1 MHASPSRGLSA
12 LGYTLAMDYN
22 SIEFSV
28 KKNVASLVLNRPER
42 ANVMTLEAAQELLA
56 AAIECDEN
64 PEVRAVLI
72 RANGPM
78 FCGGGDLKTFVK
90 HGDDLPAYLKETTT
104 YLHGAVSR
112 MTRQSA
118 PVICAVHGFAAGGG
132 FSLAISGDLVLASR
146 SAKFTMAYT
155 KAGLTPDGSSTY
167 FLPRLVGLR
176 RALELALTNRVLSA
190 DEAVEWGLATRVT
203 SDEDL
208 VSEAEALAL
217 QLAGGATWSLGA
229 AKRLL
234 HGGFNE
240 SLETQMEMETRAIAD
255 SVRTH
260 DGREG
265 IRAFVEKRQP
275 EFTGS

>member
-1 MHASPSRGLSA
+1 
-12 LGYTLAMDYN
+12 MDY
-22 SIEFSV
+22 SAIELNV
-28 KKNVASLVLNRPER
+28 KDHVAHLILNRPER
-42 ANVMTLEAAQELLA
+42 ANVINAETARELLT

-64 PEVRAVLI
+64 PDIRAVLI

-112 MTRQSA
+112 LTRQSA
-118 PVICAVHGFAAGGG
+118 PVVCAVHGFAAGGG
-132 FSLAISGDLVLASR
+132 FSLAISGDLVLASQ

-176 RALELALTNRVLSA
+176 RALDLALTNRVLSA
-190 DEAVEWGLATRVT
+190 DEAVEWGLASRVVA
-203 SDEDL
+203 DDDL
-208 VSEAEALAL
+208 VSEAEALAGS
-217 QLAGGATWSLGA
+217 LAQGATWALGS

-234 HGGFNE
+234 HGGFGE

-265 IRAFVEKRQP
+265 IRAFVEKRRP
-275 EFTGS
+275 AFTGT

>member
-1 MHASPSRGLSA
+1 
-12 LGYTLAMDYN
+12 MDYS
-22 SIEFSV
+22 SIELSV
-28 KKNVASLVLNRPER
+28 KDHLAHLVLNRPDR
-42 ANVMTLEAAQELLA
+42 ANVINAETARELLA

-64 PEVRAVLI
+64 HDIRAVLI

-112 MTRQSA
+112 LTRQSA
-118 PVICAVHGFAAGGG
+118 PVVCAVHGFAAGAG
-132 FSLAISGDLVLASR
+132 FSLAISSDLVLASQ

-176 RALELALTNRVLSA
+176 RALDLALTNRVLSA
-190 DEAVEWGLATRVT
+190 DEAVEWGLASRVVP
-203 SDEDL
+203 DDDL
-208 VSEAEALAL
+208 VLEAEALAGS
-217 QLAGGATWSLGA
+217 LAEGATCALGT

-234 HGGFNE
+234 HGGFSE

-255 SVRTH
+255 SVRTY

-265 IRAFVEKRQP
+265 ILAFVEKRRP
-275 EFTGS
+275 AFTGT

>member
-1 MHASPSRGLSA
+1 MDHSA
-12 LGYTLAMDYN
+12 
-22 SIEFSV
+22 IELSV
-28 KKNVASLVLNRPER
+28 KDHVAHLVLNRPDR
-42 ANVMTLEAAQELLA
+42 ANVVNAETARELLA

-64 PEVRAVLI
+64 PDIRAVLI
-72 RANGPM
+72 RAKGPM

-90 HGDDLPAYLKETTT
+90 QGDDLPAYLKETTT

-112 MTRQSA
+112 LTRQSA
-118 PVICAVHGFAAGGG
+118 PVVCAVHGFAAGGG
-132 FSLAISGDLVLASR
+132 FSLAISGDLVLASQ

-176 RALELALTNRVLSA
+176 RALDLALTNRVLSA
-190 DEAVEWGLATRVT
+190 DEAVEWGLASRVV

-208 VSEAEALAL
+208 VSEAEALASS
-217 QLAGGATWSLGA
+217 LAEGATWALGA

-234 HGGFNE
+234 HGGFGE

-275 EFTGS
+275 AFTGA

>member
-1 MHASPSRGLSA
+1 
-12 LGYTLAMDYN
+12 MDYK

-28 KKNVASLVLNRPER
+28 EEHLASLVLNRPDR
-42 ANVMTLEAAQELLA
+42 ANVINLELARELMAAS
-56 AAIECDEN
+56 IECDEN
-64 PEVRAVLI
+64 PEIRAVLI
-72 RANGPM
+72 RAKGPM

-90 HGDDLPAYLKETTT
+90 HADDLPAYLKQTTT
-104 YLHGAVSR
+104 YLHAAISR
-112 MTRQSA
+112 LTRQNA
-118 PVICAVHGFAAGGG
+118 PVICAVQGFAAGGG
-132 FSLAISGDLVLASR
+132 FSLAISGDVVLASQT
-146 SAKFTMAYT
+146 AKFTMAYT

-176 RALELALTNRVLSA
+176 RAIDLALTNRVLSA
-190 DEAVEWGLATRVT
+190 DEAVEWGLASRVT
-203 SDEDL
+203 PDEDL
-208 VSEAEALAL
+208 VSEAESLARK
-217 QLAGGATWSLGA
+217 LAGGATWALGA

-265 IRAFVEKRQP
+265 IRAFVEKRRP
-275 EFTGS
+275 EFTGA

>member
-1 MHASPSRGLSA
+1 
-12 LGYTLAMDYN
+12 MDYS
-22 SIEFSV
+22 SIELSV
-28 KKNVASLVLNRPER
+28 TDHVAHLVLNRPDR
-42 ANVMTLEAAQELLA
+42 ANVINAETSRELLA

-64 PEVRAVLI
+64 PDIRAVLI

-90 HGDDLPAYLKETTT
+90 RGDDLPAYLKETTT

-112 MTRQSA
+112 LTRQSA
-118 PVICAVHGFAAGGG
+118 PVVCAVHGFAAGGG
-132 FSLAISGDLVLASR
+132 FSLAISGDLVLASQ

-176 RALELALTNRVLSA
+176 RALDLALTNRVLSA
-190 DEAVEWGLATRVT
+190 DEAVEWGLASRVV
-203 SDEDL
+203 SDDDL
-208 VSEAEALAL
+208 VSEAEK
-217 QLAGGATWSLGA
+217 LAGSLAQGATCALGT

-234 HGGFNE
+234 HGGFGE

-265 IRAFVEKRQP
+265 ILAFVEKRRP
-275 EFTGS
+275 AFTGS

>member
-1 MHASPSRGLSA
+1 M
-12 LGYTLAMDYN
+12 GYTLAMDYN

-90 HGDDLPAYLKETTT
+90 HGDDLSAYLKETTT

-132 FSLAISGDLVLASR
+132 FSLAISGDLVLASQ

-190 DEAVEWGLATRVT
+190 EEAVEWGLATRVT

-208 VSEAEALAL
+208 VSEAEALAR

>member
-1 MHASPSRGLSA
+1 MR
-12 LGYTLAMDYN
+12 YTLAMDYN

-42 ANVMTLEAAQELLA
+42 ANVMTLEAAKELMA

-64 PEVRAVLI
+64 PEIRAVLI

-132 FSLAISGDLVLASR
+132 FSLAISGDLVLASQ

-208 VSEAEALAL
+208 VSEAEALAR
-217 QLAGGATWSLGA
+217 QLAGGATSSLGA

-265 IRAFVEKRQP
+265 IRAFVEKRRP
-275 EFTGS
+275 SFTGA

>member
-1 MHASPSRGLSA
+1 
-12 LGYTLAMDYN
+12 MDY
-22 SIEFSV
+22 SAIELSV
-28 KKNVASLVLNRPER
+28 KDHVAHLVLNRPER
-42 ANVMTLEAAQELLA
+42 ANVINAETSRELLA

-64 PEVRAVLI
+64 PDIRAVLI

-90 HGDDLPAYLKETTT
+90 HSDELPAYLKETTT

-112 MTRQSA
+112 LTRQSA
-118 PVICAVHGFAAGGG
+118 PVVCAVHGFAAGGG
-132 FSLAISGDLVLASR
+132 FSLAISGDLVLASQ

-176 RALELALTNRVLSA
+176 RALDLALTNRVLSA
-190 DEAVEWGLATRVT
+190 DEAVEWGLASQVV
-203 SDEDL
+203 SDDDL
-208 VSEAEALAL
+208 VSEAEALAVS
-217 QLAGGATWSLGA
+217 LAQGATWALGT
-229 AKRLL
+229 AKSLL
-234 HGGFNE
+234 HGGFGE

-265 IRAFVEKRQP
+265 IRAFVEKRRP
-275 EFTGS
+275 AFTGA

>member
-1 MHASPSRGLSA
+1 
-12 LGYTLAMDYN
+12 MDFS
-22 SIEFSV
+22 SIELSV
-28 KKNVASLVLNRPER
+28 KDHVAHLVLNRPDR
-42 ANVMTLEAAQELLA
+42 ANVINAETSRELLA

-64 PEVRAVLI
+64 PDIRAVLI

-112 MTRQSA
+112 LTRQSA
-118 PVICAVHGFAAGGG
+118 PVVCAVHGFAAGGG
-132 FSLAISGDLVLASR
+132 FSLAISGDLVLASQ

-176 RALELALTNRVLSA
+176 RALDLALTNRVLSA
-190 DEAVEWGLATRVT
+190 GEAVEWGLASRVV
-203 SDEDL
+203 SDDDL
-208 VSEAEALAL
+208 VSEAEE
-217 QLAGGATWSLGA
+217 LAGSLAQGATCAIGT

-234 HGGFNE
+234 HGGFGE

-265 IRAFVEKRQP
+265 IRAFVEKRRP
-275 EFTGS
+275 AFTGS

>member
-1 MHASPSRGLSA
+1 
-12 LGYTLAMDYN
+12 MDFN
-22 SIEFSV
+22 SIELSV
-28 KKNVASLVLNRPER
+28 TDHVAHLVLNRPDR
-42 ANVMTLEAAQELLA
+42 ANVINAETARELLA

-64 PEVRAVLI
+64 PHIRAVLI

-90 HGDDLPAYLKETTT
+90 RGDDLPAYLKETTT

-112 MTRQSA
+112 LTRQSA
-118 PVICAVHGFAAGGG
+118 PVVCAVHGFAAGGG
-132 FSLAISGDLVLASR
+132 FSLAISGDLVLASK

-176 RALELALTNRVLSA
+176 RALDLALTNRVLSA
-190 DEAVEWGLATRVT
+190 DEAMDWGLASRVV
-203 SDEDL
+203 SDDDL
-208 VSEAEALAL
+208 LSEAEALAGR
-217 QLAGGATWSLGA
+217 LAEGATWALGT
-229 AKRLL
+229 AKGLL
-234 HGGFNE
+234 HGGFGE

-265 IRAFVEKRQP
+265 IRAFVEKRRP
-275 EFTGS
+275 AFTGS

>member
-1 MHASPSRGLSA
+1 
-12 LGYTLAMDYN
+12 MDYK

-28 KKNVASLVLNRPER
+28 EEHVASLVLNRPDR
-42 ANVMTLEAAQELLA
+42 ANVINLELAQELMA
-56 AAIECDEN
+56 ASIECDEN
-64 PEVRAVLI
+64 PDIRAVLI
-72 RANGPM
+72 RAKGPM
-78 FCGGGDLKTFVK
+78 FCGGGDLKTFVSRD
-90 HGDDLPAYLKETTT
+90 DDLPAYLKQTTT
-104 YLHGAVSR
+104 YLHAAVSR
-112 MTRQSA
+112 LTRQDA
-118 PVICAVHGFAAGGG
+118 PVICAVQGFAAGGG
-132 FSLAISGDLVLASR
+132 FSLAISGDIVLASQ

-176 RALELALTNRVLSA
+176 RAMDLALTNRVLSA
-190 DEAVEWGLATRVT
+190 DEAVEWGLASRVT
-203 SDEDL
+203 PDEDL
-208 VSEAEALAL
+208 VSEAESLARK
-217 QLAGGATWSLGA
+217 LAGGATWALGT

-265 IRAFVEKRQP
+265 IRAFVEKRRP
-275 EFTGS
+275 AFTGA

>member
-1 MHASPSRGLSA
+1 
-12 LGYTLAMDYN
+12 MDY
-22 SIEFSV
+22 SAIELSV
-28 KKNVASLVLNRPER
+28 KDHVAHLVLNRPER
-42 ANVMTLEAAQELLA
+42 ANVINAETSRELLA

-64 PEVRAVLI
+64 PDIRAVLI

-90 HGDDLPAYLKETTT
+90 HGDELPAYLKETTT

-112 MTRQSA
+112 LTRQSA
-118 PVICAVHGFAAGGG
+118 PVVCAVHGFAAGGG
-132 FSLAISGDLVLASR
+132 FSLAISGDLVLASQ

-176 RALELALTNRVLSA
+176 RALDLALTNRVLSA
-190 DEAVEWGLATRVT
+190 DEAVEWGLASQVV
-203 SDEDL
+203 SDDDL
-208 VSEAEALAL
+208 VSEAEALAVS
-217 QLAGGATWSLGA
+217 LAQGATWALGT
-229 AKRLL
+229 AKSLL
-234 HGGFNE
+234 HGGFGE

-265 IRAFVEKRQP
+265 IRAFVEKRRP
-275 EFTGS
+275 AFTGT

>member
-1 MHASPSRGLSA
+1 
-12 LGYTLAMDYN
+12 MDLR

-28 KKNVASLVLNRPER
+28 KENVANLVLNQPER
-42 ANVMTLEAAQELLA
+42 GNVMNLEAAKELLA
-56 AAIECDEN
+56 VAMECDEN

-90 HGDDLPAYLKETTT
+90 HGDNLPAYLKEITT
-104 YLHGAVSR
+104 YLHSAISR
-112 MTRQSA
+112 LTRQPA

-132 FSLAISGDLVLASR
+132 FSLAISSDLVLASR

-155 KAGLTPDGSSTY
+155 KVGLTPDGSSTY

-208 VSEAEALAL
+208 VSEAEALARK
-217 QLAGGATWSLGA
+217 LAGGTTWALGT

-255 SVRTH
+255 SGRRH
-260 DGREG
+260 DAREG

-275 EFTGS
+275 EFTGA

>member
-1 MHASPSRGLSA
+1 
-12 LGYTLAMDYN
+12 MDYK

-28 KKNVASLVLNRPER
+28 EEHVASLVLSRPDR
-42 ANVMTLEAAQELLA
+42 ANVINLELAQELMA
-56 AAIECDEN
+56 ASIECDEN
-64 PEVRAVLI
+64 PDIRAVLI
-72 RANGPM
+72 RAKGPM

-90 HGDDLPAYLKETTT
+90 HDDDLPAYLKQTTT
-104 YLHGAVSR
+104 YLHAAVSR
-112 MTRQSA
+112 LTRQDA
-118 PVICAVHGFAAGGG
+118 PVICAVQGFAAGGG
-132 FSLAISGDLVLASR
+132 FSLAISGDIVLASQ

-176 RALELALTNRVLSA
+176 RAMELALTNRVLSA
-190 DEAVEWGLATRVT
+190 DEAVEWGLASRVT
-203 SDEDL
+203 PDVDL
-208 VSEAEALAL
+208 VSEAESLARK
-217 QLAGGATWSLGA
+217 LAGGATWALGT

-265 IRAFVEKRQP
+265 IRAFVEKRRP
-275 EFTGS
+275 AFTGA

>member
-1 MHASPSRGLSA
+1 MDFSA
-12 LGYTLAMDYN
+12 
-22 SIEFSV
+22 IELSV
-28 KKNVASLVLNRPER
+28 KDHVAHLVLNRPGR
-42 ANVMTLEAAQELLA
+42 ANVINAETSRELLA

-64 PEVRAVLI
+64 PDIRAVLI
-72 RANGPM
+72 RAKGPM

-112 MTRQSA
+112 LTRQSA
-118 PVICAVHGFAAGGG
+118 PVVCAVHGFAAGGG
-132 FSLAISGDLVLASR
+132 FSLAISGDLVLASQ

-176 RALELALTNRVLSA
+176 RALDLALTNRVLSA
-190 DEAVEWGLATRVT
+190 DEAVEWGLASRVV
-203 SDEDL
+203 SDDDL
-208 VSEAEALAL
+208 VSEAEALAGS
-217 QLAGGATWSLGA
+217 LAQGATWALGT
-229 AKRLL
+229 AKSLL
-234 HGGFNE
+234 HGGFGE

-265 IRAFVEKRQP
+265 IRAFVEKRRP
-275 EFTGS
+275 AFTGA

>member
-1 MHASPSRGLSA
+1 
-12 LGYTLAMDYN
+12 MDYGE
-22 SIEFSV
+22 IELNV
-28 KKNVASLVLNRPER
+28 KDHVAHLILNRPDR
-42 ANVMTLEAAQELLA
+42 ANVINAETARELLT

-64 PEVRAVLI
+64 PDIRAVLI
-72 RANGPM
+72 RARGPM

-112 MTRQSA
+112 LTRQSA
-118 PVICAVHGFAAGGG
+118 PVVCAVHGFAAGGG
-132 FSLAISGDLVLASR
+132 FSLAISGDLVLASQ

-176 RALELALTNRVLSA
+176 RALDLALTNRVLSA
-190 DEAVEWGLATRVT
+190 DEAVEWGLASRVVC
-203 SDEDL
+203 DDDL
-208 VSEAEALAL
+208 VSEAEALAGS
-217 QLAGGATWSLGA
+217 LAQGATWALGS

-234 HGGFNE
+234 HGGFGE

-265 IRAFVEKRQP
+265 IRAFVEKRRP
-275 EFTGS
+275 AFTGA

>member
-1 MHASPSRGLSA
+1 
-12 LGYTLAMDYN
+12 MDY
-22 SIEFSV
+22 SAIELSV
-28 KKNVASLVLNRPER
+28 KDHVAHLVLNRPER
-42 ANVMTLEAAQELLA
+42 ANVINAETSRELLA

-64 PEVRAVLI
+64 PDIRAVLI
-72 RANGPM
+72 RAKGPM

-90 HGDDLPAYLKETTT
+90 HGDELPAYLKETTT

-112 MTRQSA
+112 LTRQSA
-118 PVICAVHGFAAGGG
+118 PVVCAVHGFAAGGG
-132 FSLAISGDLVLASR
+132 FSLAISGDLVLASQ

-176 RALELALTNRVLSA
+176 RALDLALTNRVLSA
-190 DEAVEWGLATRVT
+190 DEAVEWGLASRVV
-203 SDEDL
+203 SDDDL
-208 VSEAEALAL
+208 VSEAEALAVS
-217 QLAGGATWSLGA
+217 LARGATWALGT

-234 HGGFNE
+234 HGGFGE

-275 EFTGS
+275 AFTGA